1 MNQRSP
7 VEVRQLVSNRVSNR
21 VHACKM
27 VCRCWEAGSIRPIV
41 NLSFCSSDLP
51 SEGPLYLL
59 IVGRIK
65 VRRTSHG
72 QYWTKEQKGVSVKL
86 LHLCKKYI
94 STSKI
99 FFFSKTLNAWLG
111 DLTNANFLGCYW
123 FLSPSL
129 RLITAYYYERSRIL
143 KPPKNVSI
151 NVFSAYK
158 WLLNV

>member
-86 LHLCKKYI
+86 LHLFQKYF
-94 STSKI
+94 STSEKS
-99 FFFSKTLNAWLG
+99 FFFKNAKC
-111 DLTNANFLGCYW
+111 LTWRLDKCKFPRLLLI
-123 FLSPSL
+123 FISFPSFDHCIL
-129 RLITAYYYERSRIL
+129 LWAIQDFETPQKCFHQRFFRL
-143 KPPKNVSI
+143 
-151 NVFSAYK
+151 
-158 WLLNV
+158 